1 MFKAKVN
8 YILPDGDVVRVS
20 LCIAKDD
27 GGTVFQT
34 ELPVTREAGKDL
46 EWYEKKALDTY
57 TALICDIAADIG
69 KAAVIGAKK

>member
-1 MFKAKVN
+1 MFKTKVN

-20 LCIAKDD
+20 LCIAKND

-46 EWYEKKALDTY
+46 EWYEKTALDTY
-57 TALICDIAADIG
+57 TALICDVASDIG
-69 KAAVIGAKK
+69 KAVPSRARK